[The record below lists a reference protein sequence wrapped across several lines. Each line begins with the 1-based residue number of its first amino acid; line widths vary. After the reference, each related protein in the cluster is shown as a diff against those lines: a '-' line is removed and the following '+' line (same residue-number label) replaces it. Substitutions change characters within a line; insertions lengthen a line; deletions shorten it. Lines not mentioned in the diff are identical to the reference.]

1 MWHYFNYNI
10 MARVAGITVEKSY
23 SGHPTYIKFD
33 YNKYGGLLHS
43 FFIQNE
49 IEIPLIPNEKTN
61 EAIKDATRNYKK
73 FKVYNSAESLLADC
87 LKD

>member
-1 MWHYFNYNI
+1 MSQT
-10 MARVAGITVEKSY
+10 AGITVGKSY

-33 YNKYGGLLHS
+33 YNKYASLLHS

-49 IEIPLIPNEKTN
+49 IEIPLVLNETTN
-61 EAIKDATRNYKK
+61 EAIKDANKNYKK
-73 FKVYNSAESLLADC
+73 FKIYNSAEKLLEDC